1 MLNKVMVMGRL
12 TADAELRSTQSG
24 THVASFTLAV
34 DRDFRPQG
42 GDRETDFINCVAW
55 KGTADF
61 VANYFSKGSM
71 AVIVGRLQTRRFETQ
86 DGQKRSVT
94 EVIAE
99 NVYFGDSKK
108 ETANNTPIA
117 PSAAPSA
124 DIDGFMP
131 VEEEDLPF

>member
-1 MLNKVMVMGRL
+1 MLNKVMVMGRF
-12 TADAELRSTQSG
+12 TADAELRNTQSG
-24 THVASFTLAV
+24 TTVASFTLAV
-34 DRDFRPQG
+34 DRDFKGQNNE
-42 GDRETDFINCVAW
+42 READFINCVAW
-55 KGTADF
+55 KGTAEF
-61 VANYFSKGSM
+61 VSRYFSKGSM
-71 AVIVGRLQTRRFETQ
+71 AVIVGRLQTRRYETQ

-99 NVYFGDSKK
+99 NVYFGEGKK
-108 ETANNTPIA
+108 ENNTPVA